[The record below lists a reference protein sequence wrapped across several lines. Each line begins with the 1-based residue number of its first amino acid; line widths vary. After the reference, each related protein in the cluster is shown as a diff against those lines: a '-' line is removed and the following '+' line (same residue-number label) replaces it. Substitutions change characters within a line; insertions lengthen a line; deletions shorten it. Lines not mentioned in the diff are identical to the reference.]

1 MKSACVHGRTGS
13 ALADVHSARCS
24 SYRFRDPREVLTC
37 PRAFHADLLGIL
49 HPSRKFWRIR
59 NVDVLTAYECCLHG
73 TRGATRQPPLDGRR
87 RHNEP
92 PEPAA
97 RASAHLHAERGLR
110 RPHRPRRR
118 SHMEEPHV
126 HLHGAQLQPHPAALC
141 MPPCTSPCTPP
152 CTSSA
157 APEPRALEHH
167 TPPSAAPAAAA
178 RAVKR
183 HAELRHGAQAGPGRG
198 DLVRARLTVRVT
210 VTVTVTVRVTV
221 RVRVS

>member
-1 MKSACVHGRTGS
+1 MSVRLRTGS

-24 SYRFRDPREVLTC
+24 SYRFRDPREILTF
-37 PRAFHADLLGIL
+37 PRAFHAMTSCWASCTPRASSGA
-49 HPSRKFWRIR
+49 S
-59 NVDVLTAYECCLHG
+59 VTSTCVLPTYECCLHG

-118 SHMEEPHV
+118 ADVEEPHV

-141 MPPCTSPCTPP
+141 MPPCTPPCTPP
-152 CTSSA
+152 RTPSA

-167 TPPSAAPAAAA
+167 ITPSRRARRSHSCCQAA
-178 RAVKR
+178 R
-183 HAELRHGAQAGPGRG
+183 
-198 DLVRARLTVRVT
+198 
-210 VTVTVTVRVTV
+210 
-221 RVRVS
+221 

>member
-1 MKSACVHGRTGS
+1 MNERGS
-13 ALADVHSARCS
+13 TDGLGPGGCAFCTLLELPFQRPTRDLDVPPSVSR
-24 SYRFRDPREVLTC
+24 REVHAICWASCT
-37 PRAFHADLLGIL
+37 PRASSGA
-49 HPSRKFWRIR
+49 SVTSTCVRA
-59 NVDVLTAYECCLHG
+59 AYECCLHG

-167 TPPSAAPAAAA
+167 ITPSRRARRSRSCCQAA
-178 RAVKR
+178 R
-183 HAELRHGAQAGPGRG
+183 
-198 DLVRARLTVRVT
+198 
-210 VTVTVTVRVTV
+210 
-221 RVRVS
+221 